1 VRAAVIL
8 RAMQLL
14 RHAAAGAGPLALMV
28 ALASGSVWGVVI
40 QWSDTPAGWMALPAA
55 LLIATAPLQ
64 LGLVAN
70 VEQTRRRLLA
80 PNAALLVLATLYAQY
95 LGSAGVVSRE
105 MGFDFLRTLR
115 EIGPELALSLA
126 RERAGTLDWVGLVAA
141 LAFLVAFAWMPR
153 RRRGR

>member
-1 VRAAVIL
+1 
-8 RAMQLL
+8 MQLI
-14 RHAAAGAGPLALMV
+14 RHAAAGAAPLALMV

-70 VEQTRRRLLA
+70 AERTRRRLLA
-80 PNAALLVLATLYAQY
+80 PNALLLLIATLYAQY

-105 MGFDFLRTLR
+105 TGFDFLRTLR
-115 EIGPELALSLA
+115 EIGPELALAVA
-126 RERAGTLDWVGLVAA
+126 RERAGTLDWAGLLAA
-141 LAFLVAFAWMPR
+141 MAFLVAFAWLPR
-153 RRRGR
+153 RRHRA